1 MSLGVENSTEFY
13 VSVAE
18 KYAPSAGQDAF
29 DVHNPSNGQFLARFP
44 NLGADAVDQ
53 AVETAKA
60 ALPAWR
66 STPPRERARLLKLAA
81 ARLREHA
88 DDIATIESLEVG
100 KTYGTSRTYDMWVC
114 AESFEFFGSIIEA
127 QQGKYVPG
135 GAIDSY
141 SVREPY
147 GLVAGIIP
155 FNWPPVHTAAKL
167 APALAAGNVVILK
180 APEQCPLSVLHIVHI
195 IEDLFPAGVVQVLT
209 GLGAVTGAALTS
221 HRGVNRIS
229 FTGSPGAARQVLHS
243 AAENFTGAL
252 LELGGKNPLIVLAD
266 ADLDLAIPTA
276 IEAAYMNNSEACTSA
291 SRLLVHE
298 SVLDEF
304 TKRFIDAT
312 SKLVVGH
319 ALDAR
324 TSIGPMITAAHKAR
338 VDAYV
343 EIGRQDGATV
353 AFQGSAPT
361 NPELADGFY
370 VAPVVFTGVTK
381 DMRVAQEEIF
391 GPFVSIMSFSTL
403 EEAIDIANSTEFA
416 LVAGIMTKDMVNARK
431 ASDQI
436 DAGVVFINNYNRAFL
451 AATPFGGNRAS
462 GYGREHVAETLEE
475 FSRIKSVRIPSGL
488 APVPLWVGGE
498 TD

>member
-1 MSLGVENSTEFY
+1 MSLGVKNSTEFY

-60 ALPAWR
+60 ALPSWR

-229 FTGSPGAARQVLHS
+229 FTGSPGAHARCC
-243 AAENFTGAL
+243 
-252 LELGGKNPLIVLAD
+252 
-266 ADLDLAIPTA
+266 TA
-276 IEAAYMNNSEACTSA
+276 PRRTSPVRCSNWA
-291 SRLLVHE
+291 
-298 SVLDEF
+298 
-304 TKRFIDAT
+304 
-312 SKLVVGH
+312 
-319 ALDAR
+319 AR
-324 TSIGPMITAAHKAR
+324 TRSSCSPMRISISP
-338 VDAYV
+338 
-343 EIGRQDGATV
+343 
-353 AFQGSAPT
+353 
-361 NPELADGFY
+361 
-370 VAPVVFTGVTK
+370 
-381 DMRVAQEEIF
+381 
-391 GPFVSIMSFSTL
+391 
-403 EEAIDIANSTEFA
+403 
-416 LVAGIMTKDMVNARK
+416 
-431 ASDQI
+431 
-436 DAGVVFINNYNRAFL
+436 
-451 AATPFGGNRAS
+451 
-462 GYGREHVAETLEE
+462 
-475 FSRIKSVRIPSGL
+475 SRPRSKPR
-488 APVPLWVGGE
+488 
-498 TD
+498 T